1 VRLSITR
8 SPPVRVRLIVF
19 DTVIEALAEDELE
32 AGVSAWTAVI
42 TSPEQAVIPTNP
54 EIMSLHLS
62 NFIECILS
70 L

>member
-1 VRLSITR
+1 MLLTLMLCWVK
-8 SPPVRVRLIVF
+8 IVI
-19 DTVIEALAEDELE
+19 DEVHEGEAFAEDELE

-54 EIMSLHLS
+54 KIMSLYLS
-62 NFIECILS
+62 SFIECILS